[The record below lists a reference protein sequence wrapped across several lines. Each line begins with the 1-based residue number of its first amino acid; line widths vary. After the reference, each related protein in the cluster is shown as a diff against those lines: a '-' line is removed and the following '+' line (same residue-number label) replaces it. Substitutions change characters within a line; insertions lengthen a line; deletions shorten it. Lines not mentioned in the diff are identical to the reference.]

1 MHGLC
6 GLGCVL
12 LTRRALYLS
21 QFTSFF
27 VLRAVPYVRVRMFQT
42 IKGVE
47 AVATPS
53 TLFYAEN
60 AAILPLWLGMI
71 IWPEKPITKAVMSS
85 YATVIVAA
93 LLYVWLTYE
102 ALQVQTRLTNVHI
115 AIVEYTLPL
124 GVVYRVSPLI
134 PRCEWPVRN
143 RAVLNCKVSP
153 DSTRL
158 I

>member
-1 MHGLC
+1 MVHGLEMAGSWYFFSTTRTYANLAC
-6 GLGCVL
+6 GCCCAIPRCVSN
-12 LTRRALYLS
+12 YL
-21 QFTSFF
+21 
-27 VLRAVPYVRVRMFQT
+27 QT

-71 IWPEKPITKAVMSS
+71 IWPEKPVTKAIMSS

-102 ALQVQTRLTNVHI
+102 ALQVHATDNM
-115 AIVEYTLPL
+115 A
-124 GVVYRVSPLI
+124 
-134 PRCEWPVRN
+134 C
-143 RAVLNCKVSP
+143 
-153 DSTRL
+153 
-158 I
+158 